1 MSKLELTPP
10 IIIITMGYPGA
21 GKTFFARQ
29 FSDTY
34 SLPRISEEVIRY
46 ELFENPSFS
55 NDESDILERV
65 MFYALNE
72 LMKTGDSIICD
83 ATFMKLAQR
92 KRLYELATKAGYRT
106 LTVWIQTDLIT
117 SATRAARRDKRSAD
131 SKYSFN
137 LDKPTFKSIVDRIEK
152 PVEKENF
159 IVISGK
165 HPFKN
170 QTIAVLKRITSIYS
184 EALINKTGI
193 VNPLADPIKPSVG
206 RSIKTKFVQ

>member
-1 MSKLELTPP
+1 
-10 IIIITMGYPGA
+10 MGYPGS

-46 ELFENPSFS
+46 ELFESPSFN

-65 MFYALNE
+65 MFYALAE
-72 LMKTGDSIICD
+72 LMKTGSSIICD
-83 ATFMKLAQR
+83 AAFMKLAQR
-92 KRLYELATKAGYRT
+92 KRLYEH
-106 LTVWIQTDLIT
+106 
-117 SATRAARRDKRSAD
+117 
-131 SKYSFN
+131 SFN
-137 LDKPTFKSIVDRIEK
+137 LDKSTFKYIVSNIEK
-152 PVEKENF
+152 PIEKENS

-170 QTIAVLKRITSIYS
+170 QSIAVLKKITSTYS
-184 EALINKTGI
+184 EALVNKTGV
-193 VNPLADPIKPSVG
+193 VNPLADPVKPSLS

>member
-10 IIIITMGYPGA
+10 IIIITMGYPGS

-46 ELFENPSFS
+46 ELFESPSFN

-65 MFYALNE
+65 MFYALAE
-72 LMKTGDSIICD
+72 LMKTGNSIICD
-83 ATFMKLAQR
+83 AAFMKLAQR

-106 LTVWIQTDLIT
+106 LTVWVQTDLVT
-117 SATRAARRDKRSAD
+117 SATRSSRRDKRSVD

-137 LDKPTFKSIVDRIEK
+137 LDKSTFKYIVSNIEK
-152 PVEKENF
+152 PIEKENS

-170 QTIAVLKRITSIYS
+170 QSIAVLKKITSTYS
-184 EALINKTGI
+184 EALVNKTGV
-193 VNPLADPIKPSVG
+193 VNPLADPVKPSLS